1 MICAIKEVS
10 AAQSRWHKQK
20 NKISNERLNM
30 NTSLENKVALVTGG
44 TSGIGKAAALA
55 LAQAGAKVVVSGRR
69 EEEGR
74 AVELAIK
81 KAGGNAIF
89 VRADVSRE
97 ADVKTLVD
105 KTVAT
110 FGRLDIAFNNAGI
123 EGQMG
128 LTTDVQTVENFDSI
142 FNINVKGVLLS
153 MKHEAVAM
161 LRNGGGS
168 IINTSSIA
176 GQVGFAGGGIYV
188 ASKHAVNGL
197 SKSAALEFAR
207 KGIRVNTVSPGT
219 IQTDMITRMVGE
231 GETETRKWWENQHPV
246 GRFGTVDEVAAAVVW
261 LASPASSF
269 VTGTDIAVDGGY
281 MAR

>member
-1 MICAIKEVS
+1 
-10 AAQSRWHKQK
+10 
-20 NKISNERLNM
+20 M

-74 AVELAIK
+74 AVELAIR
-81 KAGGNAIF
+81 KAGGDALF

-97 ADVKTLVD
+97 ADVKALVD
-105 KTVAT
+105 KTLAA

-128 LTTDVQTVENFDSI
+128 LTTDVQTVENFDSV

-153 MKHEAVAM
+153 MKHEAAAM

-176 GQVGFAGGGIYV
+176 AHIGLAGAGVYV
-188 ASKHAVNGL
+188 AGKHAVSGL
-197 SKSAALEFAR
+197 SKSAALEFAK

-231 GETETRKWWENQHPV
+231 GESEVRKWWENQHPV

-281 MAR
+281 LAQ

>member
-1 MICAIKEVS
+1 MK
-10 AAQSRWHKQK
+10 
-20 NKISNERLNM
+20 
-30 NTSLENKVALVTGG
+30 TSSQTNPVVLITGALT
-44 TSGIGKAAALA
+44 GIGRATAIAF
-55 LAQAGAKVVVSGRR
+55 AQEGARVVVSGRR

-81 KAGGNAIF
+81 KAGGNALF

-97 ADVKTLVD
+97 GDVKALVD
-105 KTVAT
+105 KTVAA

-123 EGQMG
+123 EGQIG
-128 LTTDVQTVENFDSI
+128 LSTDVQTVENFDSV

-176 GQVGFAGGGIYV
+176 GHIGFAGGGVYV

-219 IQTDMITRMVGE
+219 IQTEMIDRMVGE
-231 GETETRKWWENQHPV
+231 GETEVRKSWQERHPV

-281 MAR
+281 TAQ

>member
-1 MICAIKEVS
+1 
-10 AAQSRWHKQK
+10 
-20 NKISNERLNM
+20 M
-30 NTSLENKVALVTGG
+30 NTSLENKVALITGG

-81 KAGGNAIF
+81 KAGGQALF

-97 ADVKTLVD
+97 ADVKALVD
-105 KTVAT
+105 QTVAA

-128 LTTDVQTVENFDSI
+128 LTTDTQTVENFDAI

-153 MKHEAVAM
+153 MKHEAAAM

-176 GQVGFAGGGIYV
+176 GQIGLAGGGVYV

-219 IQTDMITRMVGE
+219 IQTEMIDRMVGE
-231 GETETRKWWENQHPV
+231 GQTEARKWWQNQHPI

-281 MAR
+281 MTQ

>member
-1 MICAIKEVS
+1 
-10 AAQSRWHKQK
+10 
-20 NKISNERLNM
+20 M
-30 NTSLENKVALVTGG
+30 NTSLKGKVAVITGG

-55 LAQAGAKVVVSGRR
+55 LARAGAKVAVAGRR
-69 EEEGR
+69 ESEGQ
-74 AVELAIK
+74 AVVNAIK
-81 KAGGNAIF
+81 KAGGEALF
-89 VRADVSRE
+89 VKTDVSKE
-97 ADVKTLVD
+97 ADVKALVD
-105 KTVAT
+105 KTVSA

-128 LTTDVQTVENFDSI
+128 LTTDVQTAENFDSI

-153 MKHEAVAM
+153 MKHEALAM

-176 GQVGFAGGGIYV
+176 GQVGLAGGGVYV

-219 IQTDMITRMVGE
+219 IQTEMIDRMVGT
-231 GETETRKWWENQHPV
+231 GETDARKWWQNKHPV

-261 LASPASSF
+261 LASPESSF

-281 MAR
+281 MAQ

>member
-1 MICAIKEVS
+1 
-10 AAQSRWHKQK
+10 
-20 NKISNERLNM
+20 M

-44 TSGIGKAAALA
+44 TSGIGKATALA
-55 LAQAGAKVVVSGRR
+55 LAQEGAKVVVSGRR

-81 KAGGNAIF
+81 KAGGNAMF
-89 VRADVSRE
+89 VKADVSRE
-97 ADVKTLVD
+97 ADVKALVD
-105 KTVAT
+105 KTVAA

-128 LTTDVQTVENFDSI
+128 LATDVQTAENFDAV

-153 MKHEAVAM
+153 MKHEAAAM
-161 LRNGGGS
+161 LRSGGGS
-168 IINTSSIA
+168 IINTSSIGGHIGLA
-176 GQVGFAGGGIYV
+176 GAGVYV
-188 ASKHAVNGL
+188 ASKHAVDGL

-207 KGIRVNTVSPGT
+207 KGVRVNTVSPGT
-219 IQTDMITRMVGE
+219 IQTDMINRMVGQ
-231 GETETRKWWENQHPV
+231 GETEARKWWENQHPV
-246 GRFGTVDEVAAAVVW
+246 GRFGTADEVAAAVVW

-281 MAR
+281 TAQ

>member
-1 MICAIKEVS
+1 
-10 AAQSRWHKQK
+10 
-20 NKISNERLNM
+20 M
-30 NTSLENKVALVTGG
+30 NTSLETKVALVTGG

-55 LAQAGAKVVVSGRR
+55 LAAEGAKVVVSGRR

-81 KAGGNAIF
+81 KAGGDALF
-89 VRADVSRE
+89 VKADVSRE
-97 ADVKTLVD
+97 ADVKALVD
-105 KTVAT
+105 KTVAV

-128 LTTDVQTVENFDSI
+128 LTTDVQTVENCESI
-142 FNINVKGVLLS
+142 FNINVKGVLLA
-153 MKHEAVAM
+153 MKHESAAM

-168 IINTSSIA
+168 IINTSSVAAQIGLA
-176 GQVGFAGGGIYV
+176 GAGVYV

-219 IQTDMITRMVGE
+219 IQTDMITPMVGE
-231 GETETRKWWENQHPV
+231 GDSESRKWWENQHPM
-246 GRFGTVDEVAAAVVW
+246 GRFGSVDEVAAAVVW
-261 LASPASSF
+261 LASPVSSF
-269 VTGTDIAVDGGY
+269 VTGADIVVDGGY
-281 MAR
+281 MAQ

>member
-1 MICAIKEVS
+1 MK
-10 AAQSRWHKQK
+10 AA
-20 NKISNERLNM
+20 
-30 NTSLENKVALVTGG
+30 LENKVAVVTGG

-55 LAQAGAKVVVSGRR
+55 LAEAGAKVVVGGRR
-69 EEEGR
+69 ESEGQE
-74 AVELAIK
+74 VVKAIER
-81 KAGGNAIF
+81 AGGQALF
-89 VRADVSRE
+89 VRTDVTRE
-97 ADVKTLVD
+97 ADAKALVD
-105 KTVAT
+105 KAVST
-110 FGRLDIAFNNAGI
+110 FGHLDIAFNNAGT

-128 LTTDVQTVENFDSI
+128 LTTDVQTAEHYQSVFD
-142 FNINVKGVLLS
+142 INVKGVLLS
-153 MKHEAVAM
+153 MKHEAAAM

-176 GQVGFAGGGIYV
+176 GQIGLAGAGVYV

-231 GETETRKWWENQHPV
+231 GESDARKWWENQHPV
-246 GRFGTVDEVAAAVVW
+246 GHFGKPEEVAAAVVW
-261 LASPASSF
+261 LASPAASF

-281 MAR
+281 LAQ

>member
-1 MICAIKEVS
+1 
-10 AAQSRWHKQK
+10 
-20 NKISNERLNM
+20 M
-30 NTSLENKVALVTGG
+30 NTSLQNKIALVTGG

-55 LAQAGAKVVVSGRR
+55 LAASGAKVVVSGRR

-81 KAGGNAIF
+81 KAGGDVLF
-89 VRADVSRE
+89 VKADVSRE
-97 ADVKTLVD
+97 SDVKALVD
-105 KTVAT
+105 KTVEN

-128 LTTDVQTVENFDSI
+128 LTTDAQTVENFDSV
-142 FNINVKGVLLS
+142 FNINVKGVLLA
-153 MKHEAVAM
+153 MKHESAAM

-176 GQVGFAGGGIYV
+176 GHIGLAGAGVYV
-188 ASKHAVNGL
+188 ASKHAVSGL

-219 IQTDMITRMVGE
+219 IQTEMIDRMVGE
-231 GETETRKWWENQHPV
+231 GASEARKWWENQHPG
-246 GRFGTVDEVAAAVVW
+246 GRFGTGDEVAAAVVG

-281 MAR
+281 MAQ